1 MIDLRV
7 GNLGRVHVGHG
18 SLVHGYANSLDLDR
32 RRTGIDLDALATV
45 RGTLVEPDY
54 PAAFAFLAQ
63 RNRKRALTVVFTDVI
78 DRTASEAL
86 VAQVGSLRPRH
97 VPLAVA
103 LRDPA
108 LDALA
113 TARPGTVQ
121 GAYERAAAE
130 ELLQSREAAL
140 ADMRSRGVLV
150 LDVPPAG
157 AAEAV
162 VAQYNLLK
170 RRGAL

>member
-1 MIDLRV
+1 M
-7 GNLGRVHVGHG
+7 
-18 SLVHGYANSLDLDR
+18 
-32 RRTGIDLDALATV
+32 
-45 RGTLVEPDY
+45 
-54 PAAFAFLAQ
+54 
-63 RNRKRALTVVFTDVI
+63 
-78 DRTASEAL
+78 SE
-86 VAQVGSLRPRH
+86 H
-97 VPLAVA
+97 
-103 LRDPA
+103 
-108 LDALA
+108 
-113 TARPGTVQ
+113 

>member
-1 MIDLRV
+1 M
-7 GNLGRVHVGHG
+7 
-18 SLVHGYANSLDLDR
+18 
-32 RRTGIDLDALATV
+32 
-45 RGTLVEPDY
+45 
-54 PAAFAFLAQ
+54 
-63 RNRKRALTVVFTDVI
+63 
-78 DRTASEAL
+78 
-86 VAQVGSLRPRH
+86 
-97 VPLAVA
+97 
-103 LRDPA
+103 
-108 LDALA
+108 
-113 TARPGTVQ
+113 Q